1 MMVILFILLS
11 TIGTILSW
19 RGYREG
25 TKCLLWAGIILL
37 SGFDFLTSVGICL
50 VMGFVLGP
58 IFIALK

>member
-1 MMVILFILLS
+1 MMIFLFILLAVV
-11 TIGTILSW
+11 GTILTW

-37 SGFDFLTSVGICL
+37 SGFDFLTAVGITL
-50 VMGFVLGP
+50 VLGFVLGP